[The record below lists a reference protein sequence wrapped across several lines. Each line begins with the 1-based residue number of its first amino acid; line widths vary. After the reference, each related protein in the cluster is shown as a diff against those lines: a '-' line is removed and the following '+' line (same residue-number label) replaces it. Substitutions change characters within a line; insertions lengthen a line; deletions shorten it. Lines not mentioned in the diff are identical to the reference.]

1 MFWRF
6 LMCFVLQADSQ
17 KAEYTIWWWCPWLVG
32 KTLVVSLRSKAKG
45 THSPPVLPNDP
56 SWRRK
61 STGPDANSEDHM
73 IHAFSSD
80 FCCQTIYI
88 IYDNIII
95 YIYIYWISLF
105 AGDLKSNVRSQ
116 LWGTKKKGTRETHG
130 KRSADMSCKQEMCQA
145 KHLILMK
152 L

>member
-95 YIYIYWISLF
+95 YIYILNFTICWRFKVKCQEPTLGY
-105 AGDLKSNVRSQ
+105 Q
-116 LWGTKKKGTRETHG
+116 KKGTRETHG